1 MTKPVKQPVIH
12 YVVEGNENAPVIVLI
27 SGVGGD
33 LRHWQGLRLM
43 LQDQYRVVSLD
54 NRDSGHSERGDGQ
67 YYIKDM
73 ANDDWYEDPTP
84 HIAEEASAI
93 IDLAVDQGIIRI

>member
-1 MTKPVKQPVIH
+1 MTKPLKQPVIH
-12 YVVEGNENAPVIVLI
+12 HVVEGNENAPVIVLI
-27 SGVGGD
+27 SGLGGD

-73 ANDDWYEDPTP
+73 AIIYP
-84 HIAEEASAI
+84 HKAI
-93 IDLAVDQGIIRI
+93 NLYRMHLNGEKIFQFKYGN